1 MLTIAISSR
10 SLFSLEKENE
20 IFEREGQQAFD
31 DHMQRTESE
40 LLEPGAAFALV
51 SKLLALNSARG
62 DGKRD
67 RVEVVL
73 LSRNSCTA
81 GMRVMNSVHQH
92 GLDISQSVFTGGGD
106 RFRYAHAL
114 DADLFLCTEP
124 SDAKKALD
132 IGVAAA
138 SLIPGGHTPGG
149 DDIVRIA
156 FDGDAVLFSGESDDI
171 FREHGLAS
179 FIDNELLHAAKP
191 LGAGP
196 FKRLLTKLCDMQRSL
211 PPQARHKLHIGLVT
225 ARGMPSHAR
234 PIMTLRSWGLSV
246 NELILAAGR
255 PKGPLLRAFGA
266 DMFFDDT
273 GRNIDSACKH
283 GILAGRVHTDEGGG
297 IVAD

>member
-31 DHMQRTESE
+31 DHMQVTENDS
-40 LLEPGAAFALV
+40 LEPGAAFALV

-73 LSRNSCTA
+73 LSRNSCAA

-92 GLDISQSVFTGGGD
+92 GLDITQSVFTGGGD

-138 SLIPGGHTPGG
+138 SLIPGGHTPGS

-156 FDGDAVLFSGESDDI
+156 FDGDAVLFSGEADDI
-171 FREHGLAS
+171 FREHGLAK
-179 FIDNELLHAAKP
+179 FVNNELLHANTP

-196 FKRLLTKLCDMQRSL
+196 FKRLLTKMFDILPHLSL
-211 PPQARHKLHIGLVT
+211 RLPLAR
-225 ARGMPSHAR
+225 
-234 PIMTLRSWGLSV
+234 
-246 NELILAAGR
+246 
-255 PKGPLLRAFGA
+255 
-266 DMFFDDT
+266 
-273 GRNIDSACKH
+273 
-283 GILAGRVHTDEGGG
+283 
-297 IVAD
+297 